1 MIPAR
6 SKGVK
11 RQAGRRLAPLPFKK
25 KESVMERIRKPD
37 LTFQKYND
45 FLEDLV
51 MDLELK
57 VLYVEDFDSA
67 LIRKLK
73 RYLDKEEL

>member
-1 MIPAR
+1 
-6 SKGVK
+6 
-11 RQAGRRLAPLPFKK
+11 
-25 KESVMERIRKPD
+25 MERIRKPD
-37 LTFQKYND
+37 LTFQEYND

-57 VLYVEDFDSA
+57 VLYVEDFDPA